1 MRYIIVDDE
10 SIAHDIIK
18 KYGGMVPNM
27 QLVGD
32 CYDAFEAIELLSKQS
47 VDLIFLDLNMPKLQG
62 FDFLKTLPFQ
72 PKVIVTTAYKEF
84 ALESYELNVVD
95 YLLKPFSFERF
106 LKAINKATMD
116 QNQTVGIANKSAEKE
131 IPDRIFIQANNKHIQ
146 VNLND
151 LLYVEAA
158 GNYVKI
164 VLKEEVISMR
174 GKISSILEL
183 LPSEGFIQVHRS
195 FVVAQKHIK
204 SIEGNQLMIDKYS
217 VPIGKLYKLAM
228 EKILSK

>member
-183 LPSEGFIQVHRS
+183 LPSEGFVQVHRS

>member
-18 KYGGMVPNM
+18 KYGGMLPTM
-27 QLVGD
+27 QLVAD

-183 LPSEGFIQVHRS
+183 LPSEGFVQVHRS

-204 SIEGNQLMIDKYS
+204 SIEGNQLMIDKHTI
-217 VPIGKLYKLAM
+217 PIGKLYKLSL
-228 EKILSK
+228 ETILNK

>member
-116 QNQTVGIANKSAEKE
+116 QNQAVSFANKSVEKE
-131 IPDRIFIQANNKHIQ
+131 IPDRIFIQAHNKHIQ

-183 LPSEGFIQVHRS
+183 LPSEGFVQVHRS